1 MKTNLLLLLTLISIE
16 FTRAQSVTL
25 SPDKDN
31 TLYESASGDVSN
43 GAGDYLF
50 FGQTNQGD
58 LRRALISFDVAS
70 ALQPGDSVTNVILRF
85 EVSKVPNN
93 TSRTTNIHTVST
105 DWGEGSSNAGGEEGT
120 GTAAS
125 TGDATWTMA
134 FFGGTNPI
142 PWANAGGDFN
152 PTASGSV
159 DVTGT
164 GPYSASSAQM
174 IADVQ
179 DWLNNPSNNN
189 GWILIGVEGTNAS
202 AKRIDSRENS
212 SNSLSLQIDFLRPVA
227 LNSKSD
233 LNKIVSVFPNPVSS
247 SFEIKSN
254 ADIKNVEVLD
264 LNGKRRKVLNPNTKL
279 FDISDLDRGIYLIK
293 MQIGDNSIT
302 QKLIKN

>member
-1 MKTNLLLLLTLISIE
+1 MKTKILLLLTLISIE
-16 FTRAQSVTL
+16 FTLAQTVTL
-25 SPDKDN
+25 NPDKDN

-70 ALQPGDSVTNVILRF
+70 ALQPGDSVTNVLLRF

-93 TSRTTNIHTVST
+93 TSRTTNIHALTAS
-105 DWGEGSSNAGGEEGT
+105 WGEGSSNAGGQEGT
-120 GTAAS
+120 GTAAT

-134 FFGGTNPI
+134 FFGGTNPV

-164 GPYSASSAQM
+164 GAYSASSAQM

-189 GWILIGVEGTNAS
+189 GWILIGEEGTNAS
-202 AKRIDSRENS
+202 AKRINSRENS

-227 LNSKSD
+227 LKSKSD
-233 LNKIVSVFPNPVSS
+233 LDQAVSVFPNPVSS
-247 SFEIKSN
+247 TFEIKSN
-254 ADIKNVEVLD
+254 AEINTIEVLD
-264 LNGKRRKVLNPNTKL
+264 LSGKRRKVISPNTKL
-279 FDISDLDRGIYLIK
+279 FDISDLDRGIYLLK
-293 MQIGDNSIT
+293 MQIGDTSVT